1 MLYIVIVTVSY
12 SKLTLEFLQHE
23 RKRHTKR
30 ERRRGK
36 LGKWDKEEEREI
48 RKMG

>member
-1 MLYIVIVTVSY
+1 MR
-12 SKLTLEFLQHE
+12 ERERQ
-23 RKRHTKR
+23 RKRHTKRER